1 LRKERKMDNLLLY
14 LLKVSVVTMLLYLCY
29 ILFFSKD
36 TFYLRNRIFLIGLL
50 LLSIIIPLLNVFNI
64 FVTES
69 SIENTNSIKSIIL
82 SGTSLEATVSEK
94 ITSFDLNSI
103 LIWIYFL
110 VTGLFLLRILS
121 SIAQTFMIIQK
132 GTIQTTKFPKVVLSE
147 MEHPPF
153 SFFPYVVIP
162 KKTFE
167 NGDYLEI
174 LEHETAHIKQGHTFD
189 LLFSELLIAFL
200 WFNPFMWL
208 IKRSIVLNHEYLA
221 DNFSLK
227 SSCNVKEYQYKLL
240 NIPTSLM
247 NVPLAHNFSSLIKNR
262 IVMINK
268 KPTRNYA
275 TLKSLIILPVVAILF
290 VMFSFKPE
298 SNITNTGNQ
307 KPQFSKTSE
316 SEILVFLAKNT
327 GYPQEAKS
335 SSDTGKV
342 FVVVKMN
349 KGGVIKE
356 CKAFTDKKAVNVP
369 LLPEI
374 VIVGYKPSGGTSAA
388 KSTKA
393 TSNEHPTLKT
403 ECLRV
408 TNTLSDVKIPE
419 WKDKDMEFAIQF
431 KFALK

>member
-1 LRKERKMDNLLLY
+1 MDNLLLY
-14 LLKVSVVTMLLYLCY
+14 LLKVSAGTMMLYLCY

-36 TFYLRNRIFLIGLL
+36 TFYLRNRIFLLGFLI
-50 LLSIIIPLLNVFNI
+50 LSIIIPLLNVFNI
-64 FVTES
+64 FGSDS
-69 SIENTNSIKSIIL
+69 SIENTTAINSIIQ
-82 SGTSLEATVSEK
+82 SGTSLEATVSGK
-94 ITSFDLNSI
+94 ITSFDLISI
-103 LIWIYFL
+103 IIWLYFSI
-110 VTGLFLLRILS
+110 TGLFLLRILS
-121 SIAQTFMIIQK
+121 GIARTFMIIRK
-132 GTIQTTKFPKVVLSE
+132 GTVQDTRFPRIILSE
-147 MEHPPF
+147 MEHDPF

-167 NGDYLEI
+167 SGDYLEI

-227 SSCNVKEYQYKLL
+227 SSLSAKEYQYRLL
-240 NIPTSLM
+240 NIPTSPM

-275 TLKSLIILPVVAILF
+275 ALKSIIILPVIATLF
-290 VMFSFKPE
+290 VMFSFKPG
-298 SNITNTGNQ
+298 SSQTNTGNQ
-307 KPQFSKTSE
+307 KTLFSKTSE
-316 SEILVFLAKNT
+316 SEILKFIGMNT

-349 KGGVIKE
+349 KGGIIKE
-356 CKAFTDKKAVNVP
+356 CKAFTDKKAINVP
-369 LLPEI
+369 FLPEI
-374 VIVGYKPSGGTSAA
+374 VIVAYKTLAGTSAA
-388 KSTKA
+388 NSEKA
-393 TSNEHPTLKT
+393 TGYEHPALKT

-408 TNTLSDVKIPE
+408 ANKLSEVNIPE
-419 WKDKDMEFAIQF
+419 WKDKNMEFAIAY
-431 KFALK
+431 KFTLE

>member
-1 LRKERKMDNLLLY
+1 MDNLLLY

-36 TFYLRNRIFLIGLL
+36 TFYFRNRIFLIGLL
-50 LLSIIIPLLNVFNI
+50 LLSIFIPSLNAFNL
-64 FVTES
+64 FATES

-94 ITSFDLNSI
+94 ITSFDLNNI
-103 LIWIYFL
+103 LIGIYFL
-110 VTGLFLLRILS
+110 VTGLFLLRIIS
-121 SIAQTFMIIQK
+121 SFAQTVMIIRK
-132 GTIQTTKFPKVVLSE
+132 GIIQNTKFPKVVLSE
-147 MEHPPF
+147 IEHPPF

-162 KKTFE
+162 KKIYE
-167 NGDYLEI
+167 SSDYLEI

-227 SSCNVKEYQYKLL
+227 SSCNIKEYQYKLL
-240 NIPTSLM
+240 NIPTGLM

-268 KPTRNYA
+268 KPTHNYA
-275 TLKSLIILPVVAILF
+275 ALKSLIILPVVAILF

-298 SNITNTGNQ
+298 SNLTNTGNQ
-307 KPQFSKTSE
+307 KQLFSKTSE
-316 SEILVFLAKNT
+316 SEILLFLAKNT

-408 TNTLSDVKIPE
+408 TNTLSDVNIPE
-419 WKDKDMEFAIQF
+419 WKDNDLEFAVQF

>member
-1 LRKERKMDNLLLY
+1 M
-14 LLKVSVVTMLLYLCY
+14 
-29 ILFFSKD
+29 
-36 TFYLRNRIFLIGLL
+36 
-50 LLSIIIPLLNVFNI
+50 
-64 FVTES
+64 
-69 SIENTNSIKSIIL
+69 
-82 SGTSLEATVSEK
+82 
-94 ITSFDLNSI
+94 
-103 LIWIYFL
+103 
-110 VTGLFLLRILS
+110 
-121 SIAQTFMIIQK
+121 
-132 GTIQTTKFPKVVLSE
+132 VVLSE

-167 NGDYLEI
+167 SGEYLEI
-174 LEHETAHIKQGHTFD
+174 LEHEKAHIRQGHTFD
-189 LLFSELLIAFL
+189 LLFSELLIVFL

-208 IKRSIVLNHEYLA
+208 IKRSIILNHEYLA

-227 SSCNVKEYQYKLL
+227 SSCSVKEYQYKLL
-240 NIPTSLM
+240 NIPTRLM

-275 TLKSLIILPVVAILF
+275 ALKSIIILPAVAILF

-298 SNITNTGNQ
+298 ANQTNTDNQ
-307 KPQFSKTSE
+307 KPLFSKTSE

-356 CKAFTDKKAVNVP
+356 CKVFTDKKAVNVP

-374 VIVGYKPSGGTSAA
+374 VIVGYKPTGGTNVANSEKVTA
-388 KSTKA
+388 
-393 TSNEHPTLKT
+393 NEHPTLKT

-408 TNTLSDVKIPE
+408 ANKLSEVKIPE
-419 WKDKDMEFAIQF
+419 WQDKNMEFAIAY
-431 KFALK
+431 KFTLK

>member
-1 LRKERKMDNLLLY
+1 MDNLLLY
-14 LLKVSVVTMLLYLCY
+14 LLEVSVVTILLYLCY
-29 ILFFSKD
+29 VLFFSKD

-50 LLSIIIPLLNVFNI
+50 LLSIIIPLQNVFNI
-64 FVTES
+64 SATES
-69 SIENTNSIKSIIL
+69 SVETTNSIKNIIL
-82 SGTSLEATVSEK
+82 SGSSLEATISEK

-103 LIWIYFL
+103 LTWLYFL
-110 VTGLFLLRILS
+110 ITGLFLLRIIS
-121 SIAQTFMIIQK
+121 SVAHTFMIIRK
-132 GTIQTTKFPKVVLSE
+132 GIIQNTKFPKVVLSE

-153 SFFPYVVIP
+153 SFFPYIVIP
-162 KKTFE
+162 KKTYE
-167 NGDYLEI
+167 SGDYLEI
-174 LEHETAHIKQGHTFD
+174 LDHETAHIKQGHTFD

-200 WFNPFMWL
+200 WFNPVMWL
-208 IKRSIVLNHEYLA
+208 IKRSIILNHEYLA
-221 DNFSLK
+221 DNFSLQ

-298 SNITNTGNQ
+298 NTLTNTGNQ
-307 KPQFSKTSE
+307 KPLFSKTSE
-316 SEILVFLAKNT
+316 SEILVFLSKNT
-327 GYPQEAKS
+327 GYPQEARS

-349 KGGVIKE
+349 KGGIIKE

-388 KSTKA
+388 ISTKA
-393 TSNEHPTLKT
+393 TSNEHPTLKA

-419 WKDKDMEFAIQF
+419 WNDKDMEFAIQF

>member
-1 LRKERKMDNLLLY
+1 MDNLLLY

-64 FVTES
+64 FATDS
-69 SIENTNSIKSIIL
+69 SMLENTNSIKSIIL
-82 SGTSLEATVSEK
+82 SGTSLEETVSEK
-94 ITSFDLNSI
+94 ISSFDLNSI

-110 VTGLFLLRILS
+110 ITGLFLLRILS
-121 SIAQTFMIIQK
+121 SVALTFMIIRK
-132 GTIQTTKFPKVVLSE
+132 GTTQNTRFPKVVSSE
-147 MEHPPF
+147 MDHPPF

-167 NGDYLEI
+167 SGDYLEI
-174 LEHETAHIKQGHTFD
+174 LEHETAHIRQGHTFD

-262 IVMINK
+262 IIMINK

-275 TLKSLIILPVVAILF
+275 TLKSLIILPVVATLF

-298 SNITNTGNQ
+298 SGVTNTGNQ
-307 KPQFSKTSE
+307 KQLFSKTSE
-316 SEILVFLAKNT
+316 SEILVFLGENAV
-327 GYPQEAKS
+327 YPQEAKS
-335 SSDTGKV
+335 SYDTGKV
-342 FVVVKMN
+342 FVVVKIN
-349 KGGVIKE
+349 KGIIKE
-356 CKAFTDKKAVNVP
+356 CKAFTDKKDVKVP
-369 LLPEI
+369 FLPEI
-374 VIVGYKPSGGTSAA
+374 VIVGYKPSVGTSASNSEQA
-388 KSTKA
+388 A
-393 TSNEHPTLKT
+393 GNEHPTLKT

-408 TNTLSDVKIPE
+408 TNKLSEVNIPE
-419 WKDKDMEFAIQF
+419 WKNNNMEFAIVY
-431 KFALK
+431 KFVLK

>member
-1 LRKERKMDNLLLY
+1 MDNLFLY
-14 LLKVSVVTMLLYLCY
+14 LLKVSTGTMILYLCY
-29 ILFFSKD
+29 TIFFSKD

-50 LLSIIIPLLNVFNI
+50 LLSIIIPFLNVFNI
-64 FVTES
+64 FATES

-82 SGTSLEATVSEK
+82 SGTSLEASVSEK
-94 ITSFDLNSI
+94 ITSFDFNSI

-110 VTGLFLLRILS
+110 VTGLFLFRILS
-121 SIAQTFMIIQK
+121 SVAQTFMIIRK
-132 GTIQTTKFPKVVLSE
+132 GTIQNTKFPKIVLSE

-162 KKTFE
+162 RRTYE
-167 NGDYLEI
+167 SGDYLEI
-174 LEHETAHIKQGHTFD
+174 LEHETAHITQGHTFD

-227 SSCNVKEYQYKLL
+227 NSCSIKEYQYKLL

-275 TLKSLIILPVVAILF
+275 ALKSIIILPVVAILF

-298 SNITNTGNQ
+298 TNLINTGNQ
-307 KPQFSKTSE
+307 KQLFSKNSE
-316 SEILVFLAKNT
+316 SEILLFLAKNT
-327 GYPQEAKS
+327 GYPQEAKN

-349 KGGVIKE
+349 KGGIIKE

-369 LLPEI
+369 MLPEI
-374 VIVGYKPSGGTSAA
+374 VIVGYKPSGGTNAA
-388 KSTKA
+388 NSGKA
-393 TSNEHPTLKT
+393 IGNEHPTLKT

-408 TNTLSDVKIPE
+408 TNTLSEVKIPE
-419 WKDKDMEFAIQF
+419 WTDKNMEFAIEF
-431 KFALK
+431 KFILK

>member
-1 LRKERKMDNLLLY
+1 MDNIFLY
-14 LLKVSVVTMLLYLCY
+14 LLKVSTGTMLLYLCY

-36 TFYLRNRIFLIGLL
+36 TFYLRNRIFLIGLM
-50 LLSIIIPLLNVFNI
+50 LLSIIIPIQNVFNF
-64 FVTES
+64 FVS
-69 SIENTNSIKSIIL
+69 DSLIENTNSINSIVL
-82 SGTSLEATVSEK
+82 SRTSFEATFSEK
-94 ITSFDLNSI
+94 ITSFDLNNI
-103 LIWIYFL
+103 LIWLYFSI
-110 VTGLFLLRILS
+110 TGLFLLRILS
-121 SIAQTFMIIQK
+121 SVARTFMIIRK
-132 GTIQTTKFPKVVLSE
+132 GTIQNTKFPKVVLSE

-167 NGDYLEI
+167 SGDYLEI

-208 IKRSIVLNHEYLA
+208 IKRLIILNHEYLA

-227 SSCNVKEYQYKLL
+227 SSCSIKEYQYKLL
-240 NIPTSLM
+240 NVPTKLM

-275 TLKSLIILPVVAILF
+275 ALKNIIILPVVAILF

-298 SNITNTGNQ
+298 SSQTNTGNQ
-307 KPQFSKTSE
+307 KPLFSKTSE
-316 SEILVFLAKNT
+316 SEILLFLAKNT

-356 CKAFTDKKAVNVP
+356 CKVFTDKKAVKVS

-374 VIVGYKPSGGTSAA
+374 VIVGYKPSGGTSVA
-388 KSTKA
+388 KSEKA
-393 TSNEHPTLKT
+393 ALNEHPALKT

-408 TNTLSDVKIPE
+408 TNKLSEIIIPE
-419 WKDKDMEFAIQF
+419 WKQKDIEFAIPF
-431 KFALK
+431 KFTLK

>member
-1 LRKERKMDNLLLY
+1 MDNLLLY

-29 ILFFSKD
+29 ILSFSKD

-50 LLSIIIPLLNVFNI
+50 LLSIFIPLLNVFNI
-64 FVTES
+64 IVTES

-121 SIAQTFMIIQK
+121 SVAQTFMIIQK
-132 GTIQTTKFPKVVLSE
+132 GTIQNTKFPKVVLSE

-167 NGDYLEI
+167 SGDYLEI

-221 DNFSLK
+221 DNFSLQ

-247 NVPLAHNFSSLIKNR
+247 NVPLAHNFSNLIKNR

-298 SNITNTGNQ
+298 SNLTNTGNQ
-307 KPQFSKTSE
+307 KQLFSKTSE

-349 KGGVIKE
+349 KGGIIKE

-369 LLPEI
+369 FLPEI
-374 VIVGYKPSGGTSAA
+374 IIVGYKPSDGTSAA
-388 KSTKA
+388 NSVKA
-393 TSNEHPTLKT
+393 TGNEHQTLKT

-408 TNTLSDVKIPE
+408 TNKLSEVNIPE
-419 WKDKDMEFAIQF
+419 WKDKNMEFAIVY
-431 KFALK
+431 KFVLNN

>member
-1 LRKERKMDNLLLY
+1 MDNLLLY

-50 LLSIIIPLLNVFNI
+50 LLSIFIPLLNVFSL
-64 FVTES
+64 FTTES

-82 SGTSLEATVSEK
+82 SGSSLEATVSEK
-94 ITSFDLNSI
+94 ITSFDLNNI
-103 LIWIYFL
+103 LIGIYFL
-110 VTGLFLLRILS
+110 VTGLSLLRIIS
-121 SIAQTFMIIQK
+121 SVAQTLMIIRK
-132 GTIQTTKFPKVVLSE
+132 GTIQNTKFPKVVLSE

-162 KKTFE
+162 KKIYE
-167 NGDYLEI
+167 SSDYLEI
-174 LEHETAHIKQGHTFD
+174 LDHETAHIKQGHTFD

-200 WFNPFMWL
+200 WFNPFIWL

-227 SSCNVKEYQYKLL
+227 GTRNVKEYQYKLL

-298 SNITNTGNQ
+298 SNLTNTGNQ
-307 KPQFSKTSE
+307 KQLFSKTSE

-349 KGGVIKE
+349 KGGSIKE
-356 CKAFTDKKAVNVP
+356 CKAFTDKKAVKVP

-388 KSTKA
+388 ESTKA

>member
-1 LRKERKMDNLLLY
+1 MDNLLLY

-50 LLSIIIPLLNVFNI
+50 LLSIIIPLMNVFNI
-64 FVTES
+64 FATES

-82 SGTSLEATVSEK
+82 SGTSLEAIVSEK

-110 VTGLFLLRILS
+110 VTGLFLLRIIS
-121 SIAQTFMIIQK
+121 SVAQTLMIIRK
-132 GTIQTTKFPKVVLSE
+132 GTIQNTKFPKIIFSE
-147 MEHPPF
+147 MKHPPF

-162 KKTFE
+162 RKTYE
-167 NGDYLEI
+167 SSDYLEI

-189 LLFSELLIAFL
+189 LLFSELFIAFL

-275 TLKSLIILPVVAILF
+275 ALKSIIILPIVAILF

-298 SNITNTGNQ
+298 SNQTNTGIQ
-307 KPQFSKTSE
+307 KQLFSKTSE
-316 SEILVFLAKNT
+316 TEILKFIGINT
-327 GYPQEAKS
+327 GYPQEARN

-369 LLPEI
+369 ILPEI
-374 VIVGYKPSGGTSAA
+374 VIVGYKPTGGTSVA
-388 KSTKA
+388 KS
-393 TSNEHPTLKT
+393 SNEHPTLKT

-408 TNTLSDVKIPE
+408 TNTLSEVKIPE